1 MKFPPLG
8 PRRKAS
14 AAPDDANAFREAVRD
29 VRPLPAVNR
38 VVHDLP
44 KPAPRPAKREEDEQ
58 AVLDELKW
66 LAYDQNRGQSRFS
79 PARNSGTVPPD
90 DAEFEDDGMFLRPG
104 LPRDILRKL
113 KRTHWV
119 IQANLDLHGLT
130 GDEAVADT
138 AVFLA
143 GCKRSGMRCV
153 RIIHGK
159 GLRSPGR
166 EPVLKR
172 RIRKLLTRR
181 DEVLAFVEPRAI
193 HGGGGAVVVLL
204 EA

>member
-1 MKFPPLG
+1 MSKDRDLFQ
-8 PRRKAS
+8 
-14 AAPDDANAFREAVRD
+14 EAVKGAT
-29 VRPLPAVNR
+29 PLKPNNR
-38 VVHDLP
+38 IEPFRKLP
-44 KPAPRPAKREEDEQ
+44 PPHPAKREADEH
-58 AVLDELKW
+58 AVLEEL
-66 LAYDQNRGQSRFS
+66 
-79 PARNSGTVPPD
+79 ARLTLDGD
-90 DAEFEDDGMFLRPG
+90 DLEFEDDGLFLRPG

-113 KRTHWV
+113 RRTHWV
-119 IQANLDLHGLT
+119 IQEELDLHGLT
-130 GDEAVADT
+130 GDEAVAET

-143 GCKRSGMRCV
+143 GCKRLGIRCV

-159 GLRSPGR
+159 GLRSHGR